1 MSIRSMPSNEKFRKN
16 YDRVFRR
23 GITHIKPS
31 WTPVFTDDDG
41 NVIKPREVKVES
53 YLVGDPEP
61 KTIEWTVLNDPS
73 DWSIPQ
79 KRRVKK

>member
-41 NVIKPREVKVES
+41 NEVKP
-53 YLVGDPEP
+53 GDGR
-61 KTIEWTVLNDPS
+61 DPS
-73 DWSIPQ
+73 KILW
-79 KRRVKK
+79 VKK

>member
-1 MSIRSMPSNEKFRKN
+1 MPSNKKYREN

-41 NVIKPREVKVES
+41 NEIKP
-53 YLVGDPEP
+53 GDGR
-61 KTIEWTVLNDPS
+61 DPS
-73 DWSIPQ
+73 KILW
-79 KRRVKK
+79 VKK

>member
-16 YDRVFRR
+16 YDRVFRGR
-23 GITHIKPS
+23 M
-31 WTPVFTDDDG
+31 
-41 NVIKPREVKVES
+41 VKVEN
-53 YLVGDPEP
+53 YLIGDPEP

-79 KRRVKK
+79 KRKVKQ